1 MFNPMTVQLPTPQ
14 PAADVAPVEAMAP
27 IPAAMP
33 QAQALPVQSL
43 TPAPIQIEIKKP
55 TKKTWDAEI
64 VRRAQGIYPAEA
76 QAKAGQAAMAK
87 MPTPTG
93 AWGASK

>member
-1 MFNPMTVQLPTPQ
+1 MFNPMTMPTPQ
-14 PAADVAPVEAMAP
+14 PAPDVTPVEAMAP
-27 IPAAMP
+27 IQAPAPAS
-33 QAQALPVQSL
+33 LPVQSL

-93 AWGASK
+93 AWGAPK